1 MDPSHPQWDEF
12 IERLS
17 GPEGCNFR
25 EDSNGKLTWSW
36 KGGELARAILA
47 HYDVDV
53 EVSLQYC
60 REHGGYC
67 DCEII
72 LNVDVEESEP

>member
-53 EVSLQYC
+53 EVSLPILQGTRRLLRLRDHSEC
-60 REHGGYC
+60 RRGG
-67 DCEII
+67 
-72 LNVDVEESEP
+72 V